1 MAFSMIQPS
10 FSAGEL
16 SPALAARVDLA
27 KYASG
32 VRRLKNFFVHPHGGI
47 SNRPGFRY
55 ITAAK
60 NPEGMGRLIPFIY
73 SKKEAYVLEFSDQA
87 VRFYFEGKPLGSE
100 DGGVYEIESPYLER
114 DLAELRYSQSADVL
128 FICHPKYPPKRLERL
143 GHLAWQFVDFDFK
156 EGPFLPLNSSAA
168 KMRVTGVG
176 TVQPERDGVR
186 FTNPGAF
193 EFIVPEG
200 VKAIRVR
207 MIGGGG
213 GIYYYRRSNKSREDY
228 HLVGGGESRFGNF
241 KAGGGAH
248 WAGSLGGEGGLF
260 PESGA
265 GAGAIDGGYGGL
277 GFGSGAGGGKT
288 KEVNTVG
295 NLSNSSGGNKIALQ
309 KPSNNISGVARG
321 AIVDGNLSVV
331 PGEVIQG
338 FVGHGGSGANV
349 LSGVSGCV
357 DLTWQ
362 AHNEGQIGLL
372 EAHEDVFRQD
382 QVGALWKIRHS
393 IPSESRSTRDPNQ
406 WQNGVFNL
414 EVIAH
419 SKWFVDTSGYWVG
432 SVLVEK
438 YDELNDKWTLIRT
451 LNSQK
456 DRNYSES
463 GSVEENTKIRVR
475 GNPFTRSVPAG
486 GDGAMYGEVTLET
499 LPTVYDGFV
508 KILEYI
514 DAKTVKVKVEKRIG
528 SNEWTAEWAEGAW
541 SDLRGYPGCCTF
553 YQDRL
558 CFGGTDY
565 EPGGVWMS
573 RIGDYG
579 HFGMSLPLKDDDAIS
594 VRLVSRRIGRIRS
607 LIGISELIALTESG
621 EWKIGNSKGALTPT
635 SIEARP
641 QGYRGSANLE
651 PVLIGDRVIFLREM
665 GSTVQD
671 LGYSFES
678 DTYTGSDLSI
688 LSKHLLED
696 HTIVD
701 WEYRQEPDSVIWAV
715 RSDGVLLGITYLRE
729 QEIWAWHRHE
739 TQGLFE
745 SIAVIPGEDQEELWG
760 LIRREGQLLVEKLEI
775 RETELEKCFY
785 VDSGVTRYFE
795 PWQLGEPAGQ
805 VGKAMIQG
813 HIKGLCWIGGLEH
826 LVGKEVAILADGAVW
841 PRQIVRKK
849 MIGKV
854 ENWGIELERP
864 AHIVQIGLPYLAE
877 VETLNIE
884 IQAEGGTLQGKKKKI
899 PQVLFRFLNSCGG
912 KVGATDKEMDPIQW
926 QSSNHYGKPM
936 ALYTGDKAIR
946 PPGGYNEDGR
956 LVLKQDDPLPITL
969 LAIIPE
975 VVIGG

>member
-1 MAFSMIQPS
+1 MAFSTIQPA

-32 VRRLKNFFVHPHGGI
+32 VRKLKNFFVHPHGGI

-60 NPEGMGRLIPFIY
+60 NPEGIGRLIPFIY
-73 SKKEAYVLEFSDQA
+73 SKKEAYVLEFSDRA
-87 VRFYFEGKPLGSE
+87 VRFYFEGKPLCSE
-100 DGGVYEIESPYLER
+100 DGTIYEIESPYQEN

-143 GHLAWQFVDFDFK
+143 GQLAWQFVDFGFK
-156 EGPFLPLNSSAA
+156 EGPFLPMNSSDV

-186 FTNPGAF
+186 FTTPGMF
-193 EFIVPEG
+193 EFTVPEG
-200 VKAIRVR
+200 VKNIRVR
-207 MIGGGG
+207 MIGGGAG
-213 GIYYYRRSNKSREDY
+213 VYYMPKWYDSEDGY
-228 HLVGGGESRFGNF
+228 VQLGEVCYPVSGGESKFANL
-241 KAGGGAH
+241 KSAGGASLSDSCWG
-248 WAGSLGGEGGLF
+248 GSGLF
-260 PESGA
+260 PENGLRA
-265 GAGAIDGGYGGL
+265 GSLVNGYGGI
-277 GFGSGAGGGKT
+277 GYGSGAGGRDGK
-288 KEVNTVG
+288 KRP
-295 NLSNSSGGNKIALQ
+295 SGM
-309 KPSNNISGVARG
+309 ISIGGKYMIRGATRG
-321 AIVDGNLSVV
+321 AIVDGNMSVT

-338 FVGHGGSGANV
+338 FVGSGGSGANV
-349 LSGVSGCV
+349 HHGVSGCV

-362 AHNEGQIGLL
+362 AHTEGRIGIL
-372 EAHEDVFRQD
+372 EADEDVFRQD

-393 IPSESRSTRDPNQ
+393 IPSESRSTRDPNN

-414 EVIAH
+414 EVTAH

-432 SVLVEK
+432 SVFVEK

-463 GSVEENTKIRVR
+463 GSVEENTRIRVR

-508 KILEYI
+508 KIMEYM

-528 SNEWTAEWAEGAW
+528 SNEWTGEWAEGAW
-541 SDLRGYPGCCTF
+541 SNLRGYPGCCTF

-573 RIGDYG
+573 RIGDYN
-579 HFGMSLPLKDDDAIS
+579 HFGTSLPLKDDDAIS
-594 VRLVSRRIGRIRS
+594 IRLVSRRIGRIRS

-688 LSKHLLED
+688 LSKHMLEY

-739 TQGLFE
+739 TQGFFE

-760 LIRREGQLLVEKLEI
+760 LIRREDKLLVEKLEI

-785 VDSGVTRYFE
+785 VDSGVTRHFE
-795 PWQLGEPAGQ
+795 PWYLGEPAGQ
-805 VGKAMIQG
+805 IGKAMIQG
-813 HIKGLCWIGGLEH
+813 HVKGLRWVGGLGH
-826 LVGKEVAILADGAVW
+826 LAGKEVSILADGAVW
-841 PRQIVRKK
+841 PRQRVRKK

-864 AHIVQIGLPYLAE
+864 AQIVHIGLPYEAE

-884 IQAEGGTLQGKKKKI
+884 IQADGGTLQGKKKKF
-899 PQVLFRFLNSCGG
+899 PQVLFRFLKSCGG
-912 KVGATDKEMDPIQW
+912 KVGATDREMDPIQW
-926 QSSNHYGKPM
+926 QSSKHYGKPM

>member
-1 MAFSMIQPS
+1 MAFSTIQPA

-32 VRRLKNFFVHPHGGI
+32 VRKLKNFFVHPHGGI

-60 NPEGMGRLIPFIY
+60 NPEGIGRLIPFIY

-87 VRFYFEGKPLGSE
+87 VRFYFEGKPLCSE
-100 DGGVYEIESPYLER
+100 DGTIYEIESPYQEK

-128 FICHPKYPPKRLERL
+128 FICHPKYSPKRLERL
-143 GHLAWQFVDFDFK
+143 GQLAWQFVDFGFK
-156 EGPFLPLNSSAA
+156 EGPFLPMNSSDV

-186 FTNPGAF
+186 FTTPGMF
-193 EFIVPEG
+193 EFTVPEG
-200 VKAIRVR
+200 VKNIRVR
-207 MIGGGG
+207 MIGGGAG
-213 GIYYYRRSNKSREDY
+213 VYYYRKSKLQEDFY
-228 HLVGGGESRFGNF
+228 LVGGGESRFANF
-241 KAGGGAH
+241 KSSGAGH
-248 WAGSLGGEGGLF
+248 WSGSMWGEGGLF
-260 PESGA
+260 PESGVR
-265 GAGAIDGGYGGL
+265 AGAITVNYGGA
-277 GFGSGAGGGKT
+277 GYGSGAGGT
-288 KEVNTVG
+288 KARISVGIKDKEGIINTTW
-295 NLSNSSGGNKIALQ
+295 NNMSLSREIKGG
-309 KPSNNISGVARG
+309 ARG
-321 AIVDGNLSVV
+321 AIVDGNMSVT

-338 FVGHGGSGANV
+338 FVGYGGSGTNV
-349 LSGVSGCV
+349 RHGVSGCV

-362 AHNEGQIGLL
+362 AHNEGLLGLL
-372 EAHEDVFRQD
+372 EADEDIFRQD

-393 IPSESRSTRDPNQ
+393 IPSESRSTRDPNN

-432 SVLVEK
+432 SVFVEK

-463 GSVEENTKIRVR
+463 GSVEENTRIRVR

-508 KILEYI
+508 KIMEYI
-514 DAKTVKVKVEKRIG
+514 DAKTVKVKVKKRIG
-528 SNEWTAEWAEGAW
+528 SNEWTGEWAEGAW
-541 SDLRGYPGCCTF
+541 SNLRGYPGCCTF

-573 RIGDYG
+573 RIGDYN
-579 HFGMSLPLKDDDAIS
+579 HFGTSLPLKDDDAIS

-671 LGYSFES
+671 
-678 DTYTGSDLSI
+678 
-688 LSKHLLED
+688 
-696 HTIVD
+696 
-701 WEYRQEPDSVIWAV
+701 
-715 RSDGVLLGITYLRE
+715 
-729 QEIWAWHRHE
+729 
-739 TQGLFE
+739 
-745 SIAVIPGEDQEELWG
+745 
-760 LIRREGQLLVEKLEI
+760 
-775 RETELEKCFY
+775 
-785 VDSGVTRYFE
+785 
-795 PWQLGEPAGQ
+795 
-805 VGKAMIQG
+805 
-813 HIKGLCWIGGLEH
+813 
-826 LVGKEVAILADGAVW
+826 
-841 PRQIVRKK
+841 
-849 MIGKV
+849 
-854 ENWGIELERP
+854 
-864 AHIVQIGLPYLAE
+864 
-877 VETLNIE
+877 
-884 IQAEGGTLQGKKKKI
+884 
-899 PQVLFRFLNSCGG
+899 
-912 KVGATDKEMDPIQW
+912 
-926 QSSNHYGKPM
+926 
-936 ALYTGDKAIR
+936 
-946 PPGGYNEDGR
+946 
-956 LVLKQDDPLPITL
+956 
-969 LAIIPE
+969 
-975 VVIGG
+975 